1 MSEQHPTIAFIGAGN
16 MASSIIGG
24 LTQSGYPANRIRA
37 ADPNDDNRSNVSN
50 TYGVI
55 STSENATAVDHADV
69 VVLAVKPQI
78 MQSVC
83 EALQSHLPEHC
94 LVISIAAGV
103 TCANLNKWLGND
115 TAIVRC
121 MPNTPAQVGLGA
133 SGLFANTQVSTA
145 QKQHAETILGA
156 VGITRW
162 VDTEALIDAVTAISG
177 SSPAYFFLFIE
188 AMVEAGVTLGLDKSS
203 ATELAIQSALGA
215 ATLAQQSEDDI
226 VTLRQKVTSPNGTTE
241 QAIKVLEEKGLR
253 DTVKQA
259 MHACA
264 QRAKELAS

>member
-1 MSEQHPTIAFIGAGN
+1 MSDQHPTIAFIGAGN

-24 LTQSGYPANRIRA
+24 LTQSGYPANKIHA
-37 ADPNDDNRSNVSN
+37 ADPSDDNRVKVG
-50 TYGVI
+50 TAYGV
-55 STSENATAVDHADV
+55 STFTNNAEAVKQADV

-83 EALQSHLPEHC
+83 EALREHLDDDC
-94 LVISIAAGV
+94 LVMSIAAGI
-103 TCANLNKWLGND
+103 TCANMSQWLSD
-115 TAIVRC
+115 STPIVRC

-133 SGLFANTQVSTA
+133 SGLFATAQVSEA
-145 QKQHAETILGA
+145 QKHHAETILGA

-162 VDTEALIDAVTAISG
+162 VTSEALIDSVTAISG

-188 AMVEAGVTLGLDKSS
+188 AMVDAGVELGLDKHS

-226 VTLRQKVTSPNGTTE
+226 VTLRQKVTSPKGTTE
-241 QAIKVLEEKGLR
+241 QAIKVLEENGLR

-259 MHACA
+259 MQACA
-264 QRAKELAS
+264 QRATELAS